1 MSFAPGSRVQVAG
14 LASAQQHNGKVGTVC
29 GAADESTGRCSV
41 LLDDGSQLT
50 IKPCNLTATDVPM
63 AAQVQPPPSAASAAV
78 AAPSAAEMS
87 RMSIVRCLQA
97 LLAIE
102 DAAARR
108 ARTVEVHQLM
118 AAQWRQSSRYKS
130 TMARHLVEDVRVCVC
145 WFCMPCSLLTA
156 SPPPPAPLQVHPMF
170 RTGFLSVLQKSQA
183 AGAVD
188 APAFS
193 RINQSLHHHHQAE
206 DSMWFPGFRRQH
218 PELKACIDAL
228 EAEHAQLVRLEARV
242 MKGDMQVRQPQ
253 RLHSSA
259 IFLRFDAHAGVA
271 AVLRRIV
278 RPSEPRGN
286 DECAVF
292 YGRYSG
298 VLRCVQPARAR
309 LYSARMCCRG
319 CPAAVAILLWRAGSV
334 CNISPARVCFV

>member
-1 MSFAPGSRVQVAG
+1 
-14 LASAQQHNGKVGTVC
+14 
-29 GAADESTGRCSV
+29 
-41 LLDDGSQLT
+41 
-50 IKPCNLTATDVPM
+50 
-63 AAQVQPPPSAASAAV
+63 
-78 AAPSAAEMS
+78 
-87 RMSIVRCLQA
+87 
-97 LLAIE
+97 
-102 DAAARR
+102 
-108 ARTVEVHQLM
+108 
-118 AAQWRQSSRYKS
+118 
-130 TMARHLVEDVRVCVC
+130 
-145 WFCMPCSLLTA
+145 
-156 SPPPPAPLQVHPMF
+156 MF

-309 LYSARMCCRG
+309 LYSARMCCR
-319 CPAAVAILLWRAGSV
+319 AAALRPSLFYCGEQAACATFHLPVCVLYKSSIASVLYKSSIASAARCIGAFTNEFRSVIVCFCVEFQLSHLQRNTFWLQRIIFIIDEQSRGSV
-334 CNISPARVCFV
+334 IRSSTQKFDSICL